1 MQIVIRLSLLL
12 FAERILLEN
21 DIIDLDDD
29 KFAGLVGDN
38 TESTTR
44 LSSPDSSRQ
53 SVSQDSGVVSDID
66 VKDYDNPTPTSS
78 IPTSMNM
85 NESSW
90 TNPRRYSRHNSLNCG
105 RHSSISGGDTFSSR
119 SVSGSSED
127 SDSTDAGS
135 EPSLTS
141 YPDSPA
147 SIRSITSS
155 VQNGLER
162 YIQKT
167 IPNIIC
173 LL

>member
-1 MQIVIRLSLLL
+1 M
-12 FAERILLEN
+12 
-21 DIIDLDDD
+21 DDE
-29 KFAGLVGDN
+29 KFVALGGN
-38 TESTTR
+38 NSESTTR

-85 NESSW
+85 NESNW
-90 TNPRRYSRHNSLNCG
+90 VNPHRYSRHNSMNCG

-119 SVSGSSED
+119 SISGSSED

-155 VQNGLER
+155 VQTSLKR
-162 YIQKT
+162 
-167 IPNIIC
+167 
-173 LL
+173 

>member
-1 MQIVIRLSLLL
+1 MV
-12 FAERILLEN
+12 LES
-21 DIIDLDDD
+21 DSVDLDDV
-29 KFAGLVGDN
+29 KFGGFEIDS
-38 TESTTR
+38 TDSTTR

-66 VKDYDNPTPTSS
+66 VKDYDNSTTISNDPNTSNTTTNNKTNWN
-78 IPTSMNM
+78 TS
-85 NESSW
+85 
-90 TNPRRYSRHNSLNCG
+90 RYSRHNSMSFG
-105 RHSSISGGDTFSSR
+105 RNSSISNGDNFSSR
-119 SVSGSSED
+119 SGSGGSSED

-162 YIQKT
+162 YILKT
-167 IPNIIC
+167 IPNIVC